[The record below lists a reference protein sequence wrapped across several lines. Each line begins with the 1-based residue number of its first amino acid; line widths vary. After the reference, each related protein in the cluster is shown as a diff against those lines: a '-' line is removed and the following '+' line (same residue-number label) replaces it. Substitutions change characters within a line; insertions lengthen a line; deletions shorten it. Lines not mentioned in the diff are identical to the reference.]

1 MPCLGA
7 RGQAPCGR
15 MGKRPNAAHL
25 LIRVL
30 AFLIVCISWNAPEGG
45 LAAESSKP
53 DQGLESRIQSLV
65 PEIERYL
72 TTGMKSFDVPGLAI
86 GIVANDKLVY
96 GKGFGVRAKEGG
108 GAVDTK
114 TVFQIGSATKAFLG
128 ATLAIMVDRGRFKW
142 ADRVVDLYPDF
153 QMKDPWVTREFRVF
167 DLIAQRSSLPPYAN
181 DMLGMIGISENDMI
195 RSLRYVDPVSSFR
208 STFAYTNITHVLAGV
223 IVAKAAGAA
232 DWNTVLRQELLE
244 PLGMKDSSYT
254 AAAIAAASNHAEG
267 YRWTPQ
273 GTVAVPFTQLF
284 PYDFGGAGD
293 INSNIE
299 DTVRW
304 VRFQL
309 SNGTFEGRRLVS
321 PENLAQT
328 RTPKVALNDKVS
340 YALGWVVQQTPKGN
354 IIWHNGG
361 TTSFGAFVGFV
372 PETGVGVI
380 ILTNESNVG
389 FPDALGLWTLDRLL
403 GNPSVDHV
411 AKTLEA
417 AKAKYETVRKQF
429 ARPDRPRPSPPLP
442 SLAGNFANGSFGKA
456 VLRPESDAL
465 TMELQATGAQFRL
478 EPWDGDVF
486 AVRLVPNG
494 RFATV
499 AKNLGDDPNG
509 LAQFQAD
516 AAGKPAVLR
525 ITLDDGQAYDFRRE
539 AK

>member
-1 MPCLGA
+1 MERICVKRAPAMPCLGA

-195 RSLRYVDPVSSFR
+195 RSLRYVDPVSSF
-208 STFAYTNITHVLAGV
+208 
-223 IVAKAAGAA
+223 
-232 DWNTVLRQELLE
+232 
-244 PLGMKDSSYT
+244 
-254 AAAIAAASNHAEG
+254 
-267 YRWTPQ
+267 
-273 GTVAVPFTQLF
+273 
-284 PYDFGGAGD
+284 
-293 INSNIE
+293 
-299 DTVRW
+299 
-304 VRFQL
+304 
-309 SNGTFEGRRLVS
+309 
-321 PENLAQT
+321 
-328 RTPKVALNDKVS
+328 
-340 YALGWVVQQTPKGN
+340 
-354 IIWHNGG
+354 
-361 TTSFGAFVGFV
+361 
-372 PETGVGVI
+372 
-380 ILTNESNVG
+380 
-389 FPDALGLWTLDRLL
+389 
-403 GNPSVDHV
+403 
-411 AKTLEA
+411 
-417 AKAKYETVRKQF
+417 
-429 ARPDRPRPSPPLP
+429 
-442 SLAGNFANGSFGKA
+442 
-456 VLRPESDAL
+456 
-465 TMELQATGAQFRL
+465 
-478 EPWDGDVF
+478 
-486 AVRLVPNG
+486 
-494 RFATV
+494 
-499 AKNLGDDPNG
+499 
-509 LAQFQAD
+509 
-516 AAGKPAVLR
+516 
-525 ITLDDGQAYDFRRE
+525 
-539 AK
+539 